1 MFYDGLEAV
10 EVCHRILVVAQTSRT
25 RRICCVLSYLYIC
38 MLYVCSDLVNQL
50 LDVGRMVAQTEHR
63 RWKRYSRFLCSVLTY
78 LLIKTREARPGP
90 GNCQDSPA
98 PPCPAPPRKCPKFD
112 CYPAPSRKNFF
123 CPAPSH
129 AVAKKGYPVHPRLRQ
144 LTLGCRL
151 PKHERFNFE
160 F

>member
-1 MFYDGLEAV
+1 M

-98 PPCPAPPRKCPKFD
+98 PHRPADFHLRPAPPH
-112 CYPAPSRKNFF
+112 PAPLWVGRVRGGSRGMGALADKSPLINENKMRWSLF
-123 CPAPSH
+123 
-129 AVAKKGYPVHPRLRQ
+129 LR
-144 LTLGCRL
+144 TR
-151 PKHERFNFE
+151 
-160 F
+160 